1 MPTGTKPMRRA
12 VGDVAKEQRR
22 DAILA
27 AAKRVFAKNGYH
39 ATTIADVAKA
49 AKLSYGSIY
58 WYFDSKEALF
68 HALMESEAAALRDH
82 IASGLA
88 EPPTDDDPLAPF
100 RAAVRLMFEF
110 FETDRAA
117 VTLLFR
123 DAQSLGETFG
133 RHLGSINERFV
144 SDIEQT
150 LVDAQ
155 RAGAVVDAPP
165 RLLAF
170 AVASVIGRLAQRR
183 LVDDD
188 GLDPAAAADFALD
201 FIVHGLRPR

>member
-1 MPTGTKPMRRA
+1 MATRARAMRRA
-12 VGDVAKEQRR
+12 VSDEEKGRRR
-22 DAILA
+22 DEILA
-27 AAKRVFAKNGYH
+27 AARDVFSREGFH
-39 ATTIADVAKA
+39 STTIAAVARA
-49 AKLSYGSIY
+49 AGLSYGSIY

-82 IASGLA
+82 IAAGLA